1 MKTTKHV
8 TTKWEETRYE
18 RKEPSGEPFN
28 KTGGQTEGI
37 KNLVDYAERIREE
50 EQNSRDHGYEL
61 YVQHELNGGREPEY
75 DGCWHTE
82 IIHVADG
89 DLRRI
94 STGHT
99 KVWAFCRDCG
109 ELANNEHIPCY
120 WTQFIRTT
128 FELTL
133 TGPLK
138 PATERIKETRTWK
151 EGPECEIPR
160 DIVKFEKAKP
170 IIEAVLD
177 NRADGI
183 PDYDDD
189 WDDDDW

>member
-1 MKTTKHV
+1 METTKH
-8 TTKWEETRYE
+8 KWEETKYE

-37 KNLVDYAERIREE
+37 KNLVAFGERVREE

-75 DGCWHTE
+75 DGCWHSE

-109 ELANNEHIPCY
+109 ELANDEHIQCY

-128 FELTL
+128 FELTFAN
-133 TGPLK
+133 PLK
-138 PATERIKETRTWK
+138 PATERIKEVKKWK
-151 EGPECEIPR
+151 EGPEYEIPR
-160 DIVKFEKAKP
+160 NIIKFEKAKP
-170 IIEAVLD
+170 IIEAVLHIRQ
-177 NRADGI
+177 NGI
-183 PDYDDD
+183 RYVDD
-189 WDDDDW
+189 WDDDDEDW